1 MNIDDF
7 KKYLKSGKDDSQQ
20 DKLQKYYEQVRGM
33 QNSNS
38 PLAKGLGGGT
48 QQSSQPF
55 YPPGGLIPA
64 QGIQGMNP
72 LKLAKSPRHIR
83 GTFIN
88 STSPE
93 KIKVEI
99 IERLTAQIANLCTKY
114 NLSDKVEMETEVTM
128 VEING
133 TTTVTLT
140 ATVDWLPNPYVFV
153 AMESFQ
159 EPPF

>member
-1 MNIDDF
+1 VSNNKYFDELYTQRLAELAEQQ
-7 KKYLKSGKDDSQQ
+7 KYLATSAQQ
-20 DKLQKYYEQVRGM
+20 Q
-33 QNSNS
+33 
-38 PLAKGLGGGT
+38 PFFPPKGLGVPVQGLGSIGGPVT
-48 QQSSQPF
+48 SSKSM
-55 YPPGGLIPA
+55 YPPPA
-64 QGIQGMNP
+64 KRG
-72 LKLAKSPRHIR
+72 IR

-99 IERLTAQIANLCTKY
+99 IERLTGQIANLCTKY
-114 NLSDKVEMETEVTM
+114 NLSDKVDMETEVTM

-140 ATVDWLPNPYVFV
+140 ATVNWLPNPYVVV
-153 AMESFQ
+153 AMESYQ